1 MVRSVLQLLNWDS
14 LSSSGSYNHTSRV
27 EEGDKNKA
35 HPDAIRK
42 AIEEEIRAVEGQDKW
57 RCAAV
62 NRDAR
67 DTERIRIACRDKA
80 ELQRVKEAAMKTS
93 TVSCGLSLSDP
104 RVQSLP
110 LPV

>member
-1 MVRSVLQLLNWDS
+1 MVRSVLHFLNWDS

-35 HPDAIRK
+35 HPGAIRK

-62 NRDAR
+62 IMDAR
-67 DTERIRIACRDKA
+67 DRERIRIA
-80 ELQRVKEAAMKTS
+80 LL
-93 TVSCGLSLSDP
+93 LSAPACLSDP